1 MPYTTINSG
10 DYITSDWA
18 NTNVRD
24 QVVTPFASTAART
37 SAITVP
43 VAGMVTTI
51 TSNAV
56 SEGIYHYTSANT
68 WRQPWNMPWGNV
80 AISATPAAFTF
91 TTTQGNS
98 STFTWTAVNRRNYLF
113 SVTAELNNGTA
124 INAVSTLFVENSAG
138 TDLKNPLIRWTP
150 RTASDQVSSTG
161 QFIYTSTASGTQ
173 TWQLSAVNASA
184 SGTET
189 ITPFSVIITDI
200 GPSGAPA

>member
-37 SAITVP
+37 SEITVP
-43 VAGMVTTI
+43 VAGMVSTLTTN
-51 TSNAV
+51 TAT
-56 SEGIYHYTSANT
+56 EGVYQYTSAST
-68 WRQPWNMPWGNV
+68 WRLPWNMPWGNV

-98 STFTWTAVNRRNYLF
+98 STFTFSAINRRNYLF

-124 INAVSTLFVENSAG
+124 INAVSTLWVENSAG

-161 QFIYTSTASGTQ
+161 QFIYTSTATGTQ

-184 SGTET
+184 AGTET

>member
-1 MPYTTINSG
+1 
-10 DYITSDWA
+10 
-18 NTNVRD
+18 
-24 QVVTPFASTAART
+24 
-37 SAITVP
+37 
-43 VAGMVTTI
+43 
-51 TSNAV
+51 
-56 SEGIYHYTSANT
+56 
-68 WRQPWNMPWGNV
+68 MPWGNV

-98 STFTWTAVNRRNYLF
+98 STFTWSAINRRNYLF

-124 INAVSTLFVENSAG
+124 INAVSTLWVENSAG

-150 RTASDQVSSTG
+150 RTASDQASSTG
-161 QFIYTSTASGTQ
+161 QFIYTSTATGTQ

-184 SGTET
+184 AGTET

>member
-56 SEGIYHYTSANT
+56 NEGLYHYTSANT

-98 STFTWTAVNRRNYLF
+98 STFTFSAINRRNYLF

-161 QFIYTSTASGTQ
+161 QFIYTSTATGTQ

-184 SGTET
+184 AGTET

>member
-43 VAGMVTTI
+43 VAGMVSTLTTN
-51 TSNAV
+51 TAT
-56 SEGIYHYTSANT
+56 EGVYQYTSAGT
-68 WRQPWNMPWGNV
+68 WRLPWNMPWGNV

-91 TTTQGNS
+91 TTTQFNS

-124 INAVSTLFVENSAG
+124 INAVSTLWVENSAG
-138 TDLKNPLIRWTP
+138 TDIKNPLIRWTP
-150 RTASDQVSSTG
+150 RAASDQISSTG

-184 SGTET
+184 AGTQT

>member
-24 QVVTPFASTAART
+24 QVVTPFASTADRT

-43 VAGMVTTI
+43 VAGMVSTLTTN
-51 TSNAV
+51 TAT
-56 SEGIYHYTSANT
+56 EGVYQYTSAST
-68 WRQPWNMPWGNV
+68 WRLPWNMPWGNV

-91 TTTQGNS
+91 TMTQGNS

-124 INAVSTLFVENSAG
+124 INAVSTLFVENSGG
-138 TDLKNPLIRWTP
+138 TDL
-150 RTASDQVSSTG
+150 
-161 QFIYTSTASGTQ
+161 
-173 TWQLSAVNASA
+173 
-184 SGTET
+184 
-189 ITPFSVIITDI
+189 
-200 GPSGAPA
+200 

>member
-43 VAGMVTTI
+43 VAGMVSTLTTN
-51 TSNAV
+51 TAT
-56 SEGIYHYTSANT
+56 EGVYQYTSAST
-68 WRQPWNMPWGNV
+68 WRLPWNMPWGNV
-80 AISATPAAFTF
+80 AISATPVAFTF
-91 TTTQGNS
+91 SATQGNS
-98 STFTWTAVNRRNYLF
+98 STFTFSAINRRNYLF

-124 INAVSTLFVENSAG
+124 INAVSTLWVENSAG

-150 RTASDQVSSTG
+150 RATSDQVSSTG
-161 QFIYTSTASGTQ
+161 QFIYTSTATGTQ

-184 SGTET
+184 AGTET